1 MKKFIHRDDV
11 GDFEIPEIKI
21 IDGKRFYVTPDG
33 NAYPSIT
40 TVLSLQDKPG
50 LKKWREDVGEKEA
63 KRISQES
70 MRIGTA
76 VHQMCEFYLSN
87 YIIKLKDEDRK
98 IVDTFNRLR
107 FLLGNINNIVGN
119 EIALYSD
126 LLRVAGTA
134 DCIAEY
140 NGVPSVIDF
149 KTSRKPKKEEWIDDY
164 YMQTF
169 AYKLM
174 FEEMTG
180 IEIKQV
186 VILVACI
193 DQFEVQVFKK
203 PAKDSDKYLT
213 KLVNIMKANPHIT
226 GAMHQPTF

>member
-1 MKKFIHRDDV
+1 MKKFIHRDDI

-21 IDGKRFYVTPDG
+21 IDGKRFYVTADG

-40 TVLSLQDKPG
+40 SILALQDKPG

-87 YIIKLKDEDRK
+87 YIIKLKDEDKK

-119 EIALYSD
+119 EVALYSD

-149 KTSRKPKKEEWIDDY
+149 KTSRKPKKEVWIDDY

-193 DQFEVQVFKK
+193 DQFDVQVFKK
-203 PAKDSDKYLT
+203 PAKDSVKYLT
-213 KLVNIMKANPHIT
+213 KLVNIMKDNPHIT
-226 GAMHQPTF
+226 SAMHQPI

>member
-1 MKKFIHRDDV
+1 MKKFIHRDDI
-11 GDFEIPEIKI
+11 GDFECPEIKV

-33 NAYPSIT
+33 SAYPSIT
-40 TVLSLQDKPG
+40 TILSLQDKPG
-50 LKKWREDVGEKEA
+50 LKKWRESVGEKEA

-76 VHQMCEFYLSN
+76 VHQMCEFYLCN
-87 YIIKLKDEDRK
+87 YIVKLDKEEKVIR
-98 IVDTFNRLR
+98 DTFNRIR
-107 FLLGNINNIVGN
+107 FLLGNINNIVGT

-140 NGVPSVIDF
+140 NGVPSIIDF

-180 IEIKQV
+180 LEIKQI

-203 PAKDSDKYLT
+203 PASDADKYLT
-213 KLVNIMKANPHIT
+213 KLVNIMKENPHIT
-226 GAMHQPTF
+226 SAMHQPIF